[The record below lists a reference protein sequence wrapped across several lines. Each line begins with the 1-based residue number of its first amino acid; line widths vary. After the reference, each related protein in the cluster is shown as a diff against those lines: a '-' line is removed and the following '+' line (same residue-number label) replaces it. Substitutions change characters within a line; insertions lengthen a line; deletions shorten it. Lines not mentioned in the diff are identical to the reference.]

1 MPDARAG
8 VDADANVAQ
17 DDCESSRNP
26 CPEDQRRT
34 PACEIQAPGAIRVC
48 DLFDKP
54 LAISFWF
61 TRGGDCIPS
70 QDAFDQVAS
79 RFAGRVN
86 FLSINVRD
94 DPETVAGIVRDRGW
108 DVPVGID
115 RDGAVSNL
123 YRVGVCPTIFLAYPG
138 GILYEDEDPPG
149 QLRRRRAERL
159 VGGLLKAT
167 RERAERGALMEGG
180 AGTGPG
186 SDDEQLATRGRVDP
200 ALREEFPGLYLR
212 YLEVGCGSGR
222 SPKSLRRRLAT
233 LSDRFAGAQA
243 ITFRTKPIPGAYR
256 VFYRHIGL
264 DPDEQPTPAEA
275 VVLERMLKGG
285 FISRSRLDDAL
296 TIAMIES
303 GVPVHALDAD
313 RLTGTLTIRPTSP
326 VRFSRDGRG
335 TCPPDARD
343 RRRSPARSLLFG
355 AVGSGRGASPATTRT
370 MLLVVGVS
378 GVPEIAVEEALWL
391 ASEVMLGD

>member
-1 MPDARAG
+1 MEDDAG
-8 VDADANVAQ
+8 
-17 DDCESSRNP
+17 
-26 CPEDQRRT
+26 
-34 PACEIQAPGAIRVC
+34 
-48 DLFDKP
+48 
-54 LAISFWF
+54 
-61 TRGGDCIPS
+61 
-70 QDAFDQVAS
+70 
-79 RFAGRVN
+79 
-86 FLSINVRD
+86 
-94 DPETVAGIVRDRGW
+94 
-108 DVPVGID
+108 
-115 RDGAVSNL
+115 
-123 YRVGVCPTIFLAYPG
+123 
-138 GILYEDEDPPG
+138 
-149 QLRRRRAERL
+149 
-159 VGGLLKAT
+159 
-167 RERAERGALMEGG
+167 M
-180 AGTGPG
+180 GPG
-186 SDDEQLATRGRVDP
+186 SDDEQLATRGRVNP

-313 RLTGTLTIRPTSP
+313 RLTGTLTIRPTVAGEVLEGRPGDLPAGTLVVADEVRP
-326 VRFSRDGRG
+326 V
-335 TCPPDARD
+335 
-343 RRRSPARSLLFG
+343 SLLFG
-355 AVGSGRGASPATTRT
+355 AVGSGRGASPATKRT